1 MSRCHEEG
9 RTETGDTLVFLGRV
23 HDAPGVSPERSCI
36 GPLSFPTSCHSFYVV
51 FLHSTS
57 TPDQCWSCAH
67 HSLAG
72 ESWEKCVS
80 TLMHQLSCPL
90 TPPPL
95 PPSSVSEE
103 ASAHQPAKPALLAL
117 PAHPPMSISLT
128 ICQCS
133 VPPWFRQDVCHL
145 PGTASCPWLLND
157 SAAKAQFTFLS
168 PLFGL
173 ELVMLLR

>member
-95 PPSSVSEE
+95 PLQTPHHSKHSFPFIPLRMGCEVNTVK
-103 ASAHQPAKPALLAL
+103 ACLAFIDIVL
-117 PAHPPMSISLT
+117 GFI
-128 ICQCS
+128 
-133 VPPWFRQDVCHL
+133 F
-145 PGTASCPWLLND
+145 
-157 SAAKAQFTFLS
+157 
-168 PLFGL
+168 
-173 ELVMLLR
+173 